1 VRRVGDARG
10 RPVTLPDRVDRVVSL
25 VPSLTEWLV
34 HAGAGE
40 RLVGVTD
47 WCAEPADV
55 VARLPKVRG
64 TKNPDLRAIRALEPD
79 LVVANAEENRKLD
92 VDRLEAGGL
101 PVFVTMPTTVA
112 GAVAELRDLATA
124 VGGLPHAA
132 TIDADLVAAVAAAYR
147 TRPPAG
153 GVRGTPGGF
162 PGASAP
168 RYACAVW
175 RDPWMWVGRRT
186 YAADLL
192 GLAGAEPVLE
202 DPAARYPRIEPDAVA
217 ALRPELILLPSEPY
231 AFGAADAEEVAGWS
245 GARVELVDGRAL
257 TWYGP
262 RIPAALAAFRA
273 LLTA

>member
-1 VRRVGDARG
+1 VRRVPDARG
-10 RPVTLPDRVDRVVSL
+10 RPVTLPDRVERVVSL

-34 HAGAGE
+34 HAGVGE

-47 WCAEPADV
+47 WCAEPAEV

-101 PVFVTMPTTVA
+101 PVFVTMPVTVA
-112 GAVAELRDLATA
+112 GAVAELRDLAAA
-124 VGGLPHAA
+124 VGGLPRAA
-132 TIDADLVAAVAAAYR
+132 AIDADLVAAVATAYR
-147 TRPPAG
+147 GRPQA
-153 GVRGTPGGF
+153 R
-162 PGASAP
+162 P

-175 RDPWMWVGRRT
+175 RDPWMWLGRRT

-192 GLAGAEPVLE
+192 ALAGAEPVLD
-202 DPAARYPRIEPDAVA
+202 DPATRYPRIEPDAVA
-217 ALRPELILLPSEPY
+217 ALRPDLVLLPSEPY
-231 AFGAADAEEVAGWS
+231 AFRAADAEEVAGWS

>member
-1 VRRVGDARG
+1 VRQVPDARG
-10 RPVTLPDRVDRVVSL
+10 HPVALPDRVGRVVSL

-34 HAGAGE
+34 HAGVGE

-47 WCAEPADV
+47 WCAEPAEV

-112 GAVAELRDLATA
+112 GAVAELRDLAAA
-124 VGGLPHAA
+124 VGDLPHAA
-132 TIDADLVAAVAAAYR
+132 AIDVDLVAAVADAYR
-147 TRPPAG
+147 GRPPAG
-153 GVRGTPGGF
+153 AVR
-162 PGASAP
+162 P

-175 RDPWMWVGRRT
+175 RDPWMWLGRRT

-192 GLAGAEPVLE
+192 ALAGGEPVLD
-202 DPAARYPRIEPDAVA
+202 DPATRYPKDRAGRHRRARSRPGPAAERAVRV
-217 ALRPELILLPSEPY
+217 RP
-231 AFGAADAEEVAGWS
+231 GRRRG
-245 GARVELVDGRAL
+245 GGRLVGRARRAGRRSRPHL
-257 TWYGP
+257 VRPPHPGRAGRVP
-262 RIPAALAAFRA
+262 CPAGRPSAS
-273 LLTA
+273 

>member
-1 VRRVGDARG
+1 VRRVADARG
-10 RPVTLPDRVDRVVSL
+10 RPVDLPDRVDRVVSL

-34 HAGAGE
+34 HAGVGD

-47 WCAEPADV
+47 WCVEPAEA

-64 TKNPDLRAIRALEPD
+64 TKNPDLKAIRALAPD

-92 VDRLEAGGL
+92 VERLEAGGL

-112 GAVAELRDLATA
+112 GAVAELRDLAAA
-124 VGGLPHAA
+124 VGGLPRAA
-132 TIDADLVAAVAAAYR
+132 AIDADLVAAVADAYR
-147 TRPPAG
+147 SRPATG

-162 PGASAP
+162 PGGSRP

-175 RDPWMWVGRRT
+175 RDPWMWLGRRT

-192 GLAGAEPVLE
+192 ALAGGAPVLD
-202 DPAARYPRIEPDAVA
+202 DPATRYPRIEPDALA
-217 ALRPELILLPSEPY
+217 ALHPDLVLLPSEPY
-231 AFGAADAEEVAGWS
+231 AFGAADAEEVAAWS

-262 RIPAALAAFRA
+262 RIPAALATFRA
-273 LLTA
+273 LLTS